1 MKLPYSNKSESI
13 NQSAECAWD
22 DSRKWQ
28 KILQLYEDE
37 IAESLAKI
45 IIARKCITKKTQR
58 ISTALNRVCAK
69 GSKNKQGGK
78 NVITGFKYKLIF
90 YKNLLLNNF
99 EFSFCHL

>member
-1 MKLPYSNKSESI
+1 MAMKKTKAHITVTSI
-13 NQSAECAWD
+13 LTVLSPAAECAWD

-28 KILQLYEDE
+28 KISQLYEDE

-69 GSKNKQGGK
+69 GNKNKHGGK
-78 NVITGFKYKLIF
+78 NVIRGYKLIF
-90 YKNLLLNNF
+90 YRNY
-99 EFSFCHL
+99 